1 MQTPA
6 KEYIDKKNK
15 LNAASEKLHEDL
27 VKALSG
33 RKRLAVVKAPPGSG
47 KTYNLIRI
55 VSSLAQR
62 NGWMI
67 AIATQTNNQSNDLC
81 SEFVRYFKGDIPFS
95 VTRFGAT
102 GSAPGKNFPQEV
114 KWVTKTDDVPN
125 QTGVVIATSKKW
137 ATIVDIPNFDL
148 LAIDEAWQMNWATLM
163 QCADVSQRYLLI
175 GDPGQIPPVNTI
187 NVQRW
192 GTSPRAPHKAAPD
205 VVFDDPQFELDRIV
219 GSLPSCRRLPHE
231 SIPYILPFYDFSFEA
246 FAAPLERKIYLAE
259 DKDPELTAL
268 LEKLNAET
276 IAASKM
282 GWVDNIENA
291 SVESRLALNEQREK
305 AKTLAGDVEVAALI
319 KRMSTGEPVLAT
331 IPTSAD
337 GPPAQVDMEL
347 ARAIHRIVRS
357 IVVNDIQ
364 IVVDPEE
371 GPRRALASDI
381 GISASHRAMNGA
393 IMKALGDGYPGL
405 EVDTPE
411 RWQGLQRPV
420 MIAVHPLSGV
430 TQPSEFDLSTGR
442 LCVMASR
449 HQVGLIFVSR
459 DHVGKTIEDV
469 IPSATQSPG
478 EADVTGKGR
487 RSHLEFWEMLKEN
500 NRVVSLV

>member
-1 MQTPA
+1 MVSTPKDYSA
-6 KEYIDKKNK
+6 KKKRLEDLSNQ
-15 LNAASEKLHEDL
+15 LHENL
-27 VKALSG
+27 VKQLSG
-33 RKRLAVVKAPPGSG
+33 KKRLAVVKAPPGSG
-47 KTYNLIRI
+47 KTFNLIRI
-55 VSSLAQR
+55 VSSLAER

-81 SEFVRYFKGDIPFS
+81 SEFVKFFKGTLPFS
-95 VTRFGAT
+95 VTRLGASGT
-102 GSAPGKNFPQEV
+102 SPSGDFPSQV
-114 KWVTKTDDVPN
+114 RWINSTDDIPN
-125 QTGVVIATSKKW
+125 ATGVVIATSAKW
-137 ATIVDIPNFDL
+137 ATIVEIPDFDL

-163 QCADVSQRYLLI
+163 QCADISSKYLLI

-192 GTSPRAPHKAAPD
+192 GTSPRAPHKAAPE
-205 VVFDDPQFELDRIV
+205 VVFDDPQFELDRVV
-219 GSLPSCRRLPHE
+219 GTLPSCRRLPHE
-231 SIPYILPFYDFSFEA
+231 SVPYILPFYDFTFEA
-246 FAAPLERKIYLAE
+246 FAAPLERKIYLQD

-268 LEKLNAET
+268 LEKLQAET
-276 IAASKM
+276 KAAAKM
-282 GWVDNIENA
+282 GWVDGKDT
-291 SVESRLALNEQREK
+291 SVEARIAKNEERE
-305 AKTLAGDVEVAALI
+305 AARTPNGDVEVAALI

-337 GPPAQVDMEL
+337 GPPAQVDVEL
-347 ARAIHRIVRS
+347 ARAIHRIVRTLITS
-357 IVVNDIQ
+357 QVQ
-364 IVVDPEE
+364 IVLHPDS
-371 GPRRALASDI
+371 GPRKVEAKDI

-393 IMKALGDGYPGL
+393 ILKALGDSYPGV

-411 RWQGLQRPV
+411 RWQGLQKPI

-430 TQPSEFDLSTGR
+430 TDPSEFDLSTGR

-478 EADVTGKGR
+478 EPDANGKGR
-487 RSHLEFWEMLKEN
+487 RAHLEFWEMLRDN